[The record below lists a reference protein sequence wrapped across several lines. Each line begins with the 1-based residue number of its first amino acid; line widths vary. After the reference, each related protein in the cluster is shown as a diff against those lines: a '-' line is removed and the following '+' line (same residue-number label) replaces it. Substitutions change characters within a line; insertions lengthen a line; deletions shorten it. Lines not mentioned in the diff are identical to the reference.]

1 MYETVFNHTL
11 DFIGCTENIHKS
23 SEHKTMRENQEVIT
37 GRFLI
42 SNTMTEMKVEQ
53 QHQLALNLLQWTPQ
67 F

>member
-1 MYETVFNHTL
+1 
-11 DFIGCTENIHKS
+11 
-23 SEHKTMRENQEVIT
+23 MRENQEVIT

-42 SNTMTEMKVEQ
+42 SSTMTEMKVEQ